1 MDAYCP
7 ECQQP
12 MVWRGNDQHNSDDQH
27 NRNDRHTSNQQY
39 YCDACRR
46 YFLRLALCPE
56 CEQPLQVLRAC
67 GAESYLCAGGHGL
80 ISRTRVT
87 IRYQPQ

>member
-12 MVWRGNDQHNSDDQH
+12 MVWRGNE
-27 NRNDRHTSNQQY
+27 QY
-39 YCDACRR
+39 RCNEQYLCNEQYRCEACQRDL
-46 YFLRLALCPE
+46 LRLALCPE

-80 ISRTRVT
+80 ISRARVV

>member
-7 ECQQP
+7 VCQQL
-12 MVWRGNDQHNSDDQH
+12 MVWCGNE
-27 NRNDRHTSNQQY
+27 QY
-39 YCDACRR
+39 RCEACQRDM
-46 YFLRLALCPE
+46 LRLVLCPQ

-80 ISRTRVT
+80 ISRSRVV
-87 IRYQPQ
+87 IRYQPKNLSQ

>member
-12 MVWRGNDQHNSDDQH
+12 MVWRGNE
-27 NRNDRHTSNQQY
+27 QY
-39 YCDACRR
+39 RCEACQR
-46 YFLRLALCPE
+46 YLLRLALCPQ

-67 GAESYLCAGGHGL
+67 GTESYLCADGHGL
-80 ISRTRVT
+80 ISRSRVV
-87 IRYQPQ
+87 IRYQPKSLSQ

>member
-12 MVWRGNDQHNSDDQH
+12 MVWRGDE
-27 NRNDRHTSNQQY
+27 QY
-39 YCDACRR
+39 RCEGCLRGL
-46 YFLRLALCPE
+46 LRLTLCPQ

-80 ISRTRVT
+80 ISRSRVV
-87 IRYQPQ
+87 IRYQPKSLSQ